1 VLKKRLAESEN
12 IRGLQKDEI
21 AEYERRRIATEAE
34 YERRRV
40 ATEAEYERNR
50 VQFKKEN
57 DALAAENQSLRLD
70 IQRLMEDKGRIQSE
84 LDQATDYII
93 TMEEKVYKSNKISLE
108 LLKQLKDAEVE
119 IGSLQ
124 QYIIDLKQRIAVYI
138 PMKDDAVDKKLAEY
152 INNYPERSKLKIMFM
167 RESDGVYQF
176 GSKRVA
182 VKVEKQGIKIRVGGG
197 YLSIDE
203 FLDQYTPIE
212 LEKLQRNDP
221 LKRFSEKVAIQK
233 TIVNMGVRE
242 NSPVGRAGS
251 PGRSS
256 SPGKIAV

>member
-1 VLKKRLAESEN
+1 
-12 IRGLQKDEI
+12 
-21 AEYERRRIATEAE
+21 
-34 YERRRV
+34 
-40 ATEAEYERNR
+40 
-50 VQFKKEN
+50 
-57 DALAAENQSLRLD
+57 
-70 IQRLMEDKGRIQSE
+70 
-84 LDQATDYII
+84 
-93 TMEEKVYKSNKISLE
+93 
-108 LLKQLKDAEVE
+108 
-119 IGSLQ
+119 
-124 QYIIDLKQRIAVYI
+124 
-138 PMKDDAVDKKLAEY
+138 
-152 INNYPERSKLKIMFM
+152 MFM

-242 NSPVGRAGS
+242 GSPVGRGGS
-251 PGRSS
+251 PQRGS

>member
-1 VLKKRLAESEN
+1 M
-12 IRGLQKDEI
+12 
-21 AEYERRRIATEAE
+21 
-34 YERRRV
+34 
-40 ATEAEYERNR
+40 
-50 VQFKKEN
+50 
-57 DALAAENQSLRLD
+57 AAENHSLRLD

>member
-182 VKVEKQGIKIRVGGG
+182 VKVEK
-197 YLSIDE
+197 
-203 FLDQYTPIE
+203 
-212 LEKLQRNDP
+212 
-221 LKRFSEKVAIQK
+221 
-233 TIVNMGVRE
+233 
-242 NSPVGRAGS
+242 
-251 PGRSS
+251 
-256 SPGKIAV
+256 

>member
-1 VLKKRLAESEN
+1 M
-12 IRGLQKDEI
+12 
-21 AEYERRRIATEAE
+21 
-34 YERRRV
+34 
-40 ATEAEYERNR
+40 
-50 VQFKKEN
+50 
-57 DALAAENQSLRLD
+57 AAENQSLRLD